1 MTDPTEFYVRDSC
14 HAIFFYIPVAER
26 AVQFGHLFVMDVIEE
41 NGLVN
46 GLRGIYRKERK
57 EKAFRLNLKPMV
69 SHNRQQK
76 EEYCPEAKEKLL
88 LHTLLSIFDGTLPC
102 QVKLARAMQNDS
114 SLFLKS
120 LGQNED
126 FHL

>member
-1 MTDPTEFYVRDSC
+1 MTDPAEFYVRDSC
-14 HAIFFYIPVAER
+14 HAISFDIPVAER
-26 AVQFGHLFVMDVIEE
+26 AVQFGNLFVMDVIEE
-41 NGLVN
+41 NRLVN

-76 EEYCPEAKEKLL
+76 EEDCPEEKKKFL
-88 LHTLLSIFDGTLPC
+88 LHILLSIFDGTLPC
-102 QVKLARAMQNDS
+102 QVKLGRALKSHS

-120 LGQNED
+120 LGQNGD

>member
-1 MTDPTEFYVRDSC
+1 MTDPTEFNVRDSC
-14 HAIFFYIPVAER
+14 HAIFFHIPVAER

-46 GLRGIYRKERK
+46 GLRGIYRKERE

-76 EEYCPEAKEKLL
+76 EEYCPEEKEELL
-88 LHTLLSIFDGTLPC
+88 FHILLSIFDGTLPC
-102 QVKLARAMQNDS
+102 QVKLAKWS
-114 SLFLKS
+114 TSI
-120 LGQNED
+120 
-126 FHL
+126 

>member
-1 MTDPTEFYVRDSC
+1 MTDPAEFNVRDSC
-14 HAIFFYIPVAER
+14 HAIFFHIPVAER

-46 GLRGIYRKERK
+46 GLRGIYRKERE

-76 EEYCPEAKEKLL
+76 EEDCPEEKEELL
-88 LHTLLSIFDGTLPC
+88 FHILLSIFDGTLPC
-102 QVKLARAMQNDS
+102 QVKLARA
-114 SLFLKS
+114 LKS
-120 LGQNED
+120 YS
-126 FHL
+126 